1 MAILIRQPTFL
12 NIDFHNGEFISL
24 ISGILLNISFVISIS
39 SGTEM
44 NDLFQVFTLC
54 VLRSKVASNQF

>member
-24 ISGILLNISFVISIS
+24 ISGILPNISFVISIS
-39 SGTEM
+39 GKEM
-44 NDLFQVFTLC
+44 KDLFQVFTLC